1 VDGTRF
7 DALSADATPAIWAA
21 DVLTPITID
30 DATPS
35 WSGPC
40 WANIA
45 TGVPVDRH
53 GVTGNDLSGHRL
65 ATHPDFLT
73 VATRAGFSTL
83 LAVAG
88 WPPLATGEDG
98 GPLFAEVSRREFVEA
113 SEDDGMAAWDVADE
127 TVTSLAVSIIE
138 ADGPQASFVYLGAVD
153 IAGHLIGAGAD
164 YHAAVRAADQRVGRL
179 TAAVAA
185 RPDSADWTIVVVT
198 DHGHLDE
205 GGHGGRE
212 PEVLTAWAAVSG
224 RDAGPVASHLDIAPL
239 VMRCLSLCA
248 GLRQGAALPGR
259 LVECDR
265 ARVRRVERAGRA
277 SDRDADHGVARLPP
291 GRAEPGRLV
300 PDDEENRLRKVKT
313 GDVRSPV
320 LVRSDHRY
328 VLASRPDQ
336 NVCG

>member
-45 TGVPVDRH
+45 TGVPVASH
-53 GVTGNDLSGHRL
+53 NITENDLTGHRL
-65 ATHPDFLT
+65 AAHPDFLT
-73 VATRAGFSTL
+73 VATRAGHSTL

-88 WPPLATGEDG
+88 WPPLATTEDG
-98 GPLFAEVSRREFVEA
+98 GPLFAEVTRREFVEA
-113 SEDDGMAAWDVADE
+113 SEDHGMAAWDVADE

-179 TAAVAA
+179 TTAVAA
-185 RPDSADWTIVVVT
+185 RPDSAHWTIVVVT

-212 PEVLTAWAAVSG
+212 PEVLTAWAAMSG
-224 RDAGPVASHLDIAPL
+224 PGASPVASHLDIAPL
-239 VMRCLSLCA
+239 VRRCLSLC
-248 GLRQGAALPGR
+248 LRQGAALPSR

-265 ARVRRVERAGRA
+265 ARVRGVERAGRA
-277 SDRDADHGVARLPP
+277 GDRDADHGVARLPP

-300 PDDEENRLRKVKT
+300 PDDEENGLRQVKT

-320 LVRSDHRY
+320 LIRSGHRY
-328 VLASRPDQ
+328 PLTSRPDH
-336 NVCG
+336 NVGG

>member
-1 VDGTRF
+1 MSGHVLVIGVDGTRF

-45 TGVPVDRH
+45 TGVPVDQH
-53 GVTGNDLSGHRL
+53 GVTGNDLSGHQL

-88 WPPLATGEDG
+88 WPPLATDEDG

-113 SEDDGMAAWDVADE
+113 SEGDGMAAWDVADE
-127 TVTSLAVSIIE
+127 TVTSLTVSIIE

-164 YHAAVRAADQRVGRL
+164 YHAAVRAADQRVG
-179 TAAVAA
+179 
-185 RPDSADWTIVVVT
+185 
-198 DHGHLDE
+198 
-205 GGHGGRE
+205 
-212 PEVLTAWAAVSG
+212 
-224 RDAGPVASHLDIAPL
+224 
-239 VMRCLSLCA
+239 LSLCA

-265 ARVRRVERAGRA
+265 ARVRGVERASRA
-277 SDRDADHGVARLPP
+277 GDRDADHGVARLPP
-291 GRAEPGRLV
+291 GRAEPSRLV

-328 VLASRPDQ
+328 ALASRPDQ
-336 NVCG
+336 NVGG